1 MSTGGASDTISF
13 TNSTLNSAK
22 FQGGTLSQVFT
33 GGIVLGTGGV
43 SFYGG
48 DGKDTFNFSSG
59 ITGSSGGTAYF
70 WNDTDAQDSIIL
82 GSVVSSGNSASANA
96 LFVVTEGAT
105 TVIDFSDSQALEN
118 APYSNMF
125 GVATDLAAGFVS
137 SVVGTDMITLT
148 FGTTATMGYSTQPG
162 KFVLTGANAE
172 SITTSFSGYNGT
184 TQTGLWGGATTIPS
198 FS

>member
-1 MSTGGASDTISF
+1 
-13 TNSTLNSAK
+13 
-22 FQGGTLSQVFT
+22 
-33 GGIVLGTGGV
+33 
-43 SFYGG
+43 
-48 DGKDTFNFSSG
+48 
-59 ITGSSGGTAYF
+59 
-70 WNDTDAQDSIIL
+70 
-82 GSVVSSGNSASANA
+82 
-96 LFVVTEGAT
+96 
-105 TVIDFSDSQALEN
+105 
-118 APYSNMF
+118 MF